1 MARKRKASPGA
12 NQARLWDSA
21 DRAFD
26 RAAQPQYT
34 HLPRFKQFRDNPEQ
48 YCRRTVPGLLADA
61 FVMLRPMLL
70 SFPARMRHSYF
81 VDRNGCLR
89 CVTERRAAG

>member
-34 HLPRFKQFRDNPEQ
+34 HLPRFKQFRDDPDR
-48 YCRRTVPGLLADA
+48 YRRAVRSLFDDA
-61 FVMLRPMLL
+61 FLMAQA
-70 SFPARMRHSYF
+70 FPARLRFSYY